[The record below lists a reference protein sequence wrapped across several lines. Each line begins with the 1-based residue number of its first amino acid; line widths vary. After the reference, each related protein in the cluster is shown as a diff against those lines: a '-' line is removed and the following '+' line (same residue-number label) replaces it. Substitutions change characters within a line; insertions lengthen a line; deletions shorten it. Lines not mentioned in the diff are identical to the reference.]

1 MTGNQNKI
9 GLRILYAFIV
19 VFMLVWTLYPIFW
32 ILFASIKPKAAQF
45 QPFWFGFSPTL
56 ANYKTFF
63 SNSEFAGCF
72 LNSFYIT
79 VMAVFISLLVG
90 TPTAYALARFRMKSK
105 TAVMIFV
112 LLARMTPPVVLVLP
126 FFLLAKNLNL
136 SDSYTALISMGAFLS
151 VPFVIWMMRG
161 FFAEIPVE
169 IEESAVVDGCSRLT
183 AIRKVI
189 LPLAAPGFAAT
200 AVLCA
205 LLVWNEFFFALVLSG
220 NKTRTLPVLVNMF
233 VSEKSVDWG
242 TMSAAGIIT
251 VLPLI
256 IFGLISQRHL
266 VRGLTMGSIK

>member
-1 MTGNQNKI
+1 MTLKRQDTH
-9 GLRILYAFIV
+9 LRIIYTLV
-19 VFMLVWTLYPIFW
+19 VVAVLVWTLYPLLW
-32 ILFASIKPKAAQF
+32 IVFASIKPKSAQF
-45 QPFWFGFSPTL
+45 LPIWFGFKPTL
-56 ANYKTFF
+56 DNYRTFF
-63 SNSEFAGCF
+63 SNSEFARCF
-72 LNSFYIT
+72 LNSFIVT
-79 VMAVFISLLVG
+79 LLAVLLSLLVG
-90 TPTAYALARFRMKSK
+90 TPTAYALARFKIKRKSGI
-105 TAVMIFV
+105 MIFV

-126 FFLLAKNLNL
+126 FFLIAKRLDL
-136 SDSYTALISMGAFLS
+136 SGTYAALVGMGAFLS

-161 FFAEIPVE
+161 FFTEIPVE
-169 IEESAVVDGCSRLT
+169 IEESAVVDGCSRFK
-183 AIRKVI
+183 AICKVV

-220 NKTRTLPVLVNMF
+220 SKTRTLPVLVNMF

-256 IFGLISQRHL
+256 IFGLMAQKHL